1 MNGNG
6 FLQAMT
12 NLDDDF
18 VMEVMPQTEKI
29 TSDAKRRVKWQVV
42 AIAAACLAIVGGG
55 VLAANYFA
63 GKEEKE
69 ATTPVS
75 NQTAAGIG
83 MEETNTES
91 AKVTDELNTGKEE
104 TVQETKDHM
113 KDAKASES
121 NLTEGTIPEM
131 QNPDVNVGEKIN
143 RENCQFVSGI
153 GDLAK
158 GYDSTGELEKDADLI
173 VVGTVVRQENYYLQH
188 NVHQFAWIKIEEVKA
203 GSANPSETILIQQ
216 IGGYTTYKEWNE
228 NIQFEGKPGDGEPTI
243 DEDQVTA
250 HGIDGYYPVVEGDKV
265 LLYLK
270 ETGETHEKENSKIY
284 VPVGTY
290 FGVFYWCE
298 ERNQFVFPEP
308 YCFAPTDD
316 ETEPWKDHLKDHP
329 VMTVDG

>member
-1 MNGNG
+1 MSGDE
-6 FLQAMT
+6 FLKAMS

-42 AIAAACLAIVGGG
+42 AIAAACLTIVGGG

-75 NQTAAGIG
+75 NQTATEIGI
-83 MEETNTES
+83 EETNTES

-143 RENCQFVSGI
+143 RENCLYVSSI

-158 GYDSTGELEKDADLI
+158 VYSSTDELEKDADLI
-173 VVGTVVRQENYYLQH
+173 VVGKVIRQKNTFETHL
-188 NVHQFAWIKIEEVKA
+188 VSQFAWIEIEEVRT
-203 GSANPSETILIQQ
+203 GSANLGDTILIQQ
-216 IGGYTTYKEWNE
+216 IGGYATYKEWIE
-228 NIQFEGKPGDGEPTI
+228 NTQFEGKPGDGDSTI
-243 DEDQVTA
+243 DENQITA
-250 HGIDGYYPVVEGDKV
+250 YGIDGYYPVVEGDRV

-270 ETGETHEKENSKIY
+270 ETGDTYEPENSKIY

-298 ERNQFVFPEP
+298 DRNQFVFPQP
-308 YCFAPTDD
+308 YYFGNEKKAG
-316 ETEPWKDHLKDHP
+316 PWEDHLKDDP
-329 VMTVDG
+329 FMTES

>member
-1 MNGNG
+1 MSGDE
-6 FLQAMT
+6 FLKAMS

-18 VMEVMPQTEKI
+18 VMEVMPQAEK
-29 TSDAKRRVKWQVV
+29 TPSDAKRRVKWQVV
-42 AIAAACLAIVGGG
+42 AIAAACLTIVGGG

-75 NQTAAGIG
+75 NQTATEIGI
-83 MEETNTES
+83 EETNTES

-113 KDAKASES
+113 KDAKASETA
-121 NLTEGTIPEM
+121 LETRD
-131 QNPDVNVGEKIN
+131 PDARTGDQSV
-143 RENCQFVSGI
+143 RERCQFVSSI

-158 GYDSTGELEKDADLI
+158 VYDSTGELEKDADLI

-188 NVHQFAWIKIEEVKA
+188 TVHQFAWIKIEEVKA

-216 IGGYTTYKEWNE
+216 IGGYATYKEWIE
-228 NIQFEGKPGDGEPTI
+228 NTQFEGKPGDGDPTI
-243 DEDQVTA
+243 DENQITA
-250 HGIDGYYPVVEGDKV
+250 YGIDGYYPVVEGDRV

-270 ETGETHEKENSKIY
+270 ETGETHEKESSKIY

>member
-69 ATTPVS
+69 AMTPVS
-75 NQTAAGIG
+75 NQTAAEIG
-83 MEETNTES
+83 MEETNPES

-104 TVQETKDHM
+104 TVQETKNHT
-113 KDAKASES
+113 KDAKAGETA
-121 NLTEGTIPEM
+121 LETRD
-131 QNPDVNVGEKIN
+131 PDARTGEQSV
-143 RENCQFVSGI
+143 RERCQFVSGI

-158 GYDSTGELEKDADLI
+158 EYDSTGELEKDADLI
-173 VVGTVVRQENYYLQH
+173 LVGTVVRQENYYLQH

>member
-18 VMEVMPQTEKI
+18 VMEVMPQIEKI

-75 NQTAAGIG
+75 NQTAAEIG
-83 MEETNTES
+83 VEETNHES

-104 TVQETKDHM
+104 TVQETKNHT
-113 KDAKASES
+113 KDAKAGETT
-121 NLTEGTIPEM
+121 LETRD
-131 QNPDVNVGEKIN
+131 PDARTGEQSV
-143 RENCQFVSGI
+143 RERCQFVSGI

-270 ETGETHEKENSKIY
+270 ETGETNKKENSKIY

>member
-69 ATTPVS
+69 ATTPIS

-113 KDAKASES
+113 KDAKAGETA
-121 NLTEGTIPEM
+121 LETRD
-131 QNPDVNVGEKIN
+131 PDARTGDQSV
-143 RENCQFVSGI
+143 RERCQFVSSI

-158 GYDSTGELEKDADLI
+158 VYDSTGELEKDADLI

-188 NVHQFAWIKIEEVKA
+188 TVHQFAWIKIEEVKA
-203 GSANPSETILIQQ
+203 GSANLGDTILIQQ
-216 IGGYTTYKEWNE
+216 IGGYATYKEWIE
-228 NIQFEGKPGDGEPTI
+228 NTQFEGKPGDGDPTI
-243 DEDQVTA
+243 DENQITA
-250 HGIDGYYPVVEGDKV
+250 YGIDGYYPVVEGDRV

-270 ETGETHEKENSKIY
+270 ETGDTYEPENSKIY

>member
-6 FLQAMT
+6 NRFLQAMT

-75 NQTAAGIG
+75 NQTAAEIGI
-83 MEETNTES
+83 EETNTES

-113 KDAKASES
+113 KDAKASETA
-121 NLTEGTIPEM
+121 LETRD
-131 QNPDVNVGEKIN
+131 PDARTGDQSV
-143 RENCQFVSGI
+143 RERCQFVSSI

-158 GYDSTGELEKDADLI
+158 VYDSTGELEKDAELI

-188 NVHQFAWIKIEEVKA
+188 TVHQFAWIKIEEVKA
-203 GSANPSETILIQQ
+203 GSANLGDTILIQQ
-216 IGGYTTYKEWNE
+216 IGGYATYKEWIE
-228 NIQFEGKPGDGEPTI
+228 NTQFEGKPGDGEPTI

-290 FGVFYWCE
+290 FCVFYWCE